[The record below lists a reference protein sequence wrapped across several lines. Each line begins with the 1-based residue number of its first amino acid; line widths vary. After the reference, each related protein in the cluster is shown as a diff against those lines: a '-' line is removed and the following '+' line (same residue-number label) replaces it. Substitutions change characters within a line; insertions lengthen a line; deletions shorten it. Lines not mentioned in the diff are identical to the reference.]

1 MLARIETLRP
11 NEDSNL
17 MAHIT
22 VDGRVLEVK
31 EGALLI
37 EELLAHNIN
46 IPHFCYHPA
55 LGKDGNCRMCMVEIE
70 GQKRPQIAC
79 DTPIKEGMIIRTKG
93 ANIDRVKRSILE
105 LELINHPIDCPI
117 CDQAGEC
124 SLQNY
129 YMDVGLY
136 ESRLSTPKTRGE
148 KHVDLGANVVLD
160 QERCVLCTRCVRFTK
175 NITKTSE
182 LGVLSRAD
190 HSVITTF
197 PGSKLSNPY
206 AMNVVD
212 LCPVGALTSKDFRFQ
227 KRVWFLNTKEA
238 ICNHCARGCSIFVDH
253 HKEKYKREM
262 IYRYRPRLNDK
273 VNGYFI
279 CDAGRLSYHI
289 ENENQEFHAL
299 IRGKVSEYE
308 YAEGKL
314 LRLLKRHLGKTL
326 FLLGSNLSL
335 EEMVRVQKLAKLY
348 EIMLNAYEPER
359 FDVSFGDDFL
369 KCNDRSA
376 NGRSF
381 PLLGI
386 DESKE
391 GLEQA
396 LQTAELIV
404 LIGRS
409 DAKMIKE
416 MGYVKNIAILCSQCE
431 VSCKEVELVLPVA
444 SHTRREGSFINI
456 DGYIQYSSCV
466 IKSENAHKT
475 LLAILAQILG
485 DTVTTCQEVWEAEL
499 FFYEVLKGISF
510 ESLKHTPKITL

>member
-1 MLARIETLRP
+1 
-11 NEDSNL
+11 

-22 VDGRVLEVK
+22 VDGTVLEVK

-37 EELLAHNIN
+37 EELLAHKIN

-79 DTPIKEGMIIRTKG
+79 DTPIKDKMIVRTKG

-136 ESRLSTPKTRGE
+136 ESRLSTPKVRGE

-175 NITKTSE
+175 NITKTNE

-190 HSVITTF
+190 HSVISTF
-197 PGSKLSNPY
+197 PGSKLTNPY

-212 LCPVGALTSKDFRFQ
+212 LCPVGALTSQDFRFQ

-253 HKEKYKREM
+253 HKEKYKDEM
-262 IYRYRPRLNDK
+262 LYRYRPRLNETI
-273 VNGYFI
+273 NGYFI
-279 CDAGRLSYHI
+279 CDEGRLSYHK
-289 ENENQEFHAL
+289 ENENPEFHAL
-299 IRGKVSEYE
+299 IRGKMSEYE

-314 LRLLKRHLGKTL
+314 TRLLKRHLGKTT
-326 FLLGSNLSL
+326 FLISSNLSL

-348 EIMLNAYEPER
+348 DITLNGYEPER
-359 FDVSFGDDFL
+359 FDENFGDDFL

-376 NGRSF
+376 NARAL

-386 DESKE
+386 DDTKES
-391 GLEQA
+391 LQSA
-396 LQTAELIV
+396 LGTAELV
-404 LIGRS
+404 VMIGRS
-409 DAKMIKE
+409 DAKLLKTLE
-416 MGYVKNIAILCSQCE
+416 YTKNVAVLCSACE
-431 VSCKEVELVLPVA
+431 LTCKEVELVLPIA
-444 SHTRREGSFINI
+444 SHTKRAGSFINI
-456 DGYIQYSSCV
+456 DGYVQHSSCA
-466 IKSENAHKT
+466 IKNEHGHKA
-475 LLAILAQILG
+475 LLEILQGIIGDAIVSCK
-485 DTVTTCQEVWEAEL
+485 DVWEAEL
-499 FFYEVLKGISF
+499 FFYEVLRDISF
-510 ESLKHTPKITL
+510 DTLKNSPKIAL

>member
-1 MLARIETLRP
+1 M
-11 NEDSNL
+11 
-17 MAHIT
+17 
-22 VDGRVLEVK
+22 
-31 EGALLI
+31 
-37 EELLAHNIN
+37 
-46 IPHFCYHPA
+46 
-55 LGKDGNCRMCMVEIE
+55 
-70 GQKRPQIAC
+70 
-79 DTPIKEGMIIRTKG
+79 
-93 ANIDRVKRSILE
+93 
-105 LELINHPIDCPI
+105 
-117 CDQAGEC
+117 
-124 SLQNY
+124 
-129 YMDVGLY
+129 
-136 ESRLSTPKTRGE
+136 
-148 KHVDLGANVVLD
+148 
-160 QERCVLCTRCVRFTK
+160 
-175 NITKTSE
+175 
-182 LGVLSRAD
+182 
-190 HSVITTF
+190 
-197 PGSKLSNPY
+197 
-206 AMNVVD
+206 
-212 LCPVGALTSKDFRFQ
+212 
-227 KRVWFLNTKEA
+227 
-238 ICNHCARGCSIFVDH
+238 
-253 HKEKYKREM
+253 
-262 IYRYRPRLNDK
+262 
-273 VNGYFI
+273 NGYFI

-396 LQTAELIV
+396 LQMAELVV

-416 MGYVKNIAILCSQCE
+416 MGYAKNIAILSSQCE

>member
-1 MLARIETLRP
+1 
-11 NEDSNL
+11 

-22 VDGRVLEVK
+22 VDGTVLEVK

-37 EELLAHNIN
+37 EELLAHRIN

-136 ESRLSTPKTRGE
+136 ESRLSTPKTRGQ

-182 LGVLSRAD
+182 LGVVSRAD

-197 PGSKLSNPY
+197 PGSKLTNPY

-212 LCPVGALTSKDFRFQ
+212 LCPVGALTSQDFRFQ

-238 ICNHCARGCSIFVDH
+238 ICNHCSRGCSLFVDH
-253 HKEKYKREM
+253 HKEKYKDEM

-273 VNGYFI
+273 INGYFI
-279 CDAGRLSYHI
+279 CDAGRLSYHQ
-289 ENENQEFHAL
+289 ENKNQVAHPL
-299 IRGKVSEYE
+299 IRGKMSEYE

-326 FLLGSNLSL
+326 FLISSNLSL
-335 EEMVRVQKLAKLY
+335 EEMVRVQKLSKLY
-348 EIMLNAYEPER
+348 EIALSAYEVER
-359 FDVSFGDDFL
+359 FDENFGDDFL
-369 KCNDRSA
+369 KCNDRSVNA
-376 NGRSF
+376 RAL

-386 DESKE
+386 SERKETLEE
-391 GLEQA
+391 GL
-396 LQTAELIV
+396 LKAELVV

-409 DAKMIKE
+409 DAQLIKE
-416 MGYVKNIAILCSQCE
+416 MGYAQNITILSSSCD
-431 VSCKEVELVLPVA
+431 VSGKEAELVLPIA
-444 SHTRREGSFINI
+444 SHTRRAGSFINI
-456 DGYIQYSSCV
+456 DGYIQHSPCA
-466 IKSENAHKT
+466 IKNEHAHKPLLD
-475 LLAILAQILG
+475 LLAPILG
-485 DTVTTCQEVWEAEL
+485 DTIVTCEQVWEAEL

-510 ESLKHTPKITL
+510 DSLKHTPKIAL

>member
-1 MLARIETLRP
+1 
-11 NEDSNL
+11 

-22 VDGRVLEVK
+22 VDGTEIEVK
-31 EGALLI
+31 AGALLI

-79 DTPIKEGMIIRTKG
+79 DTPIKDGMIIRTKG
-93 ANIDRVKRSILE
+93 ASIDRVKRSILE
-105 LELINHPIDCPI
+105 LELINHPIDCPV

-136 ESRLSTPKTRGE
+136 ESRLSTPKTRGQ

-175 NITKTSE
+175 NITKTNE

-197 PGSKLSNPY
+197 PTTKLSNPY
-206 AMNVVD
+206 AMNIVD

-227 KRVWFLNTKEA
+227 KRVWFLRPEEA
-238 ICNHCARGCSIFVDH
+238 ICDHCARGCSIYVDH
-253 HKEKYKREM
+253 HKEKYKDEV

-273 VNGYFI
+273 INGYFI
-279 CDAGRLSYHI
+279 CDAGRLSYHK
-289 ENENQEFHAL
+289 ENENSELLPL
-299 IRGKVSEYE
+299 IRGNTSEYE

-314 LRLLKRHLGKTL
+314 LRLLKRHIGKSV
-326 FLLGSNLSL
+326 FVISSNLSL

-348 EIMLNAYEPER
+348 EISLSAYEETR
-359 FDVSFGDDFL
+359 FDASFGDDFL
-369 KCNDRSA
+369 KCTDRSA
-376 NGRSF
+376 NGRAL

-386 DESKE
+386 DDTKE
-391 GLEQA
+391 GLEKA
-396 LQTAELIV
+396 LETAEQVIF
-404 LIGRS
+404 IGRT
-409 DAKMIKE
+409 DTHLIKT
-416 MGYVKNIAILCSQCE
+416 MGYAKSIAILCAECDM
-431 VSCKEVELVLPVA
+431 SCKDAELVLPMA

-456 DGYIQYSSCV
+456 DGYVQHSSCA
-466 IKSENAHKT
+466 ISSEHGHKT
-475 LLAILAQILG
+475 LLAIIATILS
-485 DTVTTCQEVWEAEL
+485 DNVVTCKEVWEAEL
-499 FFYEVLKGISF
+499 FFYEVLSTLSF
-510 ESLKHTPKITL
+510 DSLKNSPKIAL

>member
-1 MLARIETLRP
+1 
-11 NEDSNL
+11 

-22 VDGRVLEVK
+22 VDGTVLEVK

-37 EELLAHNIN
+37 EELLANNIN

-79 DTPIKEGMIIRTKG
+79 DTPIKEGMIVRTKG
-93 ANIDRVKRSILE
+93 ANIDRVKRSMLE
-105 LELINHPIDCPI
+105 LELINHPIDCPV

-136 ESRLSTPKTRGE
+136 ESRLSTPKTRGQ

-197 PGSKLSNPY
+197 PGTKLSNPY

-212 LCPVGALTSKDFRFQ
+212 LCPVGALTSRDFRFQ
-227 KRVWFLNTKEA
+227 KRVWFLNSKEA
-238 ICNHCARGCSIFVDH
+238 ICDHCGRGCSIFVDH
-253 HKEKYKREM
+253 HKEKYKDEV

-273 VNGYFI
+273 INGYFI
-279 CDAGRLSYHI
+279 CDAGRLSYHK
-289 ENENQEFHAL
+289 ENDNQEFHAL
-299 IRGKVSEYE
+299 IRGKISEYE

-314 LRLLKRHLGKTL
+314 LRLLKRYLGKTV
-326 FLLGSNLSL
+326 FMISSSLSL

-348 EIMLNAYEPER
+348 EIALSAYETTR

-376 NGRSF
+376 NARAL

-386 DESKE
+386 DDSKE
-391 GLEQA
+391 GLEEA
-396 LQTAELIV
+396 LSKAELVV
-404 LIGRS
+404 LLGRS
-409 DAKMIKE
+409 DAQLVKE
-416 MGYVKNIAILCSQCE
+416 MGFSDKNSAILCSTCE
-431 VSCKEVELVLPVA
+431 ITCKEVELVLPIA

-456 DGYIQYSSCV
+456 DGYVQHSPCA
-466 IKSENAHKT
+466 IKSEHGHKT
-475 LLAILAQILG
+475 LLSILAPIIG
-485 DTVTTCQEVWEAEL
+485 DALFTCKEVWEAEL
-499 FFYEVLKGISF
+499 FFYEVLKEITF
-510 ESLKHTPKITL
+510 ESLKTTPKITL